1 MSSSQ
6 VSWVSTRTSVTG
18 IGRINRVFPG
28 RQWLGSKSVT
38 SGRIG
43 VSSVG
48 GLGFRTRLSGWSG
61 NQQAKSLDRRGSCH
75 STIGQ
80 RHRDDWAEGTLVEQ
94 RCPGRRP
101 FRKQLGSAFGRGR
114 VSSGTED
121 FGRGGQVVF
130 VPIRG
135 DEMDKRSEAES
146 LPAVAAPETAR
157 QKWETPVLVDID
169 AVSKTQSGNSP
180 NAFNGESVRYY
191 S

>member
-135 DEMDKRSEAES
+135 DEMDKRSEGES
-146 LPAVAAPETAR
+146 LQEVAPETAR

-169 AVSKTQSGNSP
+169 AVSKTQSGKHLNVVI
-180 NAFNGESVRYY
+180 GEGTNYHS
-191 S
+191 